1 MLNKTIDKLNEFVYD
16 ISTEPLRLEEAYLK
30 ISEQIKVLCVR
41 ANISNAELARRLN
54 VSPQSLSAKL
64 KRESFTVKD
73 LEEIAEATGSEFYHI
88 FVLPNGEK
96 V

>member
-1 MLNKTIDKLNEFVYD
+1 MLNYFIYMLNEMVYN
-16 ISTEPLRLEEAYLK
+16 SSVSFEGGRYNLK

-54 VSPQSLSAKL
+54 VSPQSFSAKL
-64 KRESFTVKD
+64 RRESFSIQD
-73 LEEIAEATGSEFYHI
+73 LERIAEVTGSEFLHV

-96 V
+96 I

>member
-1 MLNKTIDKLNEFVYD
+1 MLNEIVYN
-16 ISTEPLRLEEAYLK
+16 SPVSFEGGRYKLK

-54 VSPQSLSAKL
+54 VSPQSFSAKL
-64 KRESFTVKD
+64 RRESFSIQD
-73 LEEIAEATGSEFYHI
+73 LERIAEVTGSEFQHV

-96 V
+96 I